1 MRKVRSLISMLLVA
15 LMLLSLVGCGG
26 SNTKNNPSKDS
37 TDSSSQQGEQLST
50 KKTQVVIPLIAD
62 PGTMNPLN
70 ASSTAEVIMAR
81 VFFNGLCRYNPENY
95 EPEPSLAESWEVSED
110 GLTWTFY
117 LRQDVKWHDGVQFTA
132 DDVKF
137 SMDTFINEFRG
148 NRFFGEVSSTEV
160 VDSYTFRVHMSH
172 PFPAFASYMINR
184 FMIAPKHLLEG
195 TDIANNTEF
204 NKNMPIG
211 TGAYKMVEY
220 IPGEQ
225 IICEANPDYFLGAPQ
240 IDRVIFKILPDA
252 NTQIAQLK
260 TGELDLV
267 QLEAF
272 NLPSIENDENIE
284 IISNIN
290 SKWYALHLNH
300 NFPLFQDKRVRQAM
314 AYAID
319 RELLVE
325 SVLRGRGEPAGSP
338 IIPQLEW
345 AYADDI
351 EPYPY
356 DKEKALELMAE
367 AGWTDTNGDGLLD
380 KDGQTFKFTLQVIKG
395 NPTVEQTCTI
405 LQQEF
410 KDIGLDVDMKAYE
423 FASWVTE
430 VRDARTG
437 DDMSQA
443 WVCWMTPEAE
453 PDGNFGYFHSSAA
466 DGGSNFTS
474 YKNPEADKALEEGRY
489 GLTQESRREAYHRF
503 QEIIHED
510 VARDFLFYPETLI
523 AVNSKLKGVQLASLY
538 MYMEQWYLED

>member
-1 MRKVRSLISMLLVA
+1 MKKLRSTISVLLVV
-15 LMLLSLVGCGG
+15 LTLLSCAGCGG
-26 SNTKNNPSKDS
+26 KSNTTS
-37 TDSSSQQGEQLST
+37 TSEPPVKGESSSP

-81 VFFNGLCRYNPENY
+81 VFFNGLCRYNTETY
-95 EPEPSLAESWEVSED
+95 EPEPSLAERWDVSED

-117 LRQDVKWHDGVQFTA
+117 LRQDVKWHDGVPFTA
-132 DDVKF
+132 EDVKF
-137 SMDTFINEFRG
+137 SLDTFINDFRG
-148 NRFFGEVSSTEV
+148 SRFFSAVDSTEV
-160 VDSYTFRVHMSH
+160 VDPYTFQVNMSN

-184 FMIAPKHLLEG
+184 FMVAPKHLLEG
-195 TDIANNTEF
+195 TDIENNLEF
-204 NKNMPIG
+204 NKTMPIG

-220 IPGEQ
+220 TPGEQ
-225 IICEANPDYFLGAPQ
+225 IICEANPDYFLGAPK
-240 IDRVIFKILPDA
+240 IDRVIFKIMPDE

-272 NLPSIENDENIE
+272 NLPSVENDENIS
-284 IISNIN
+284 IFSSIN

-300 NFPLFQDKRVRQAM
+300 NFPLFQDKRVRQGM
-314 AYAID
+314 AHAID
-319 RELLVE
+319 RDLLVE

-345 AYADDI
+345 AHAADVK
-351 EPYPY
+351 PYTY
-356 DKEKALELMAE
+356 DKEKALALFAE

-437 DDMSQA
+437 DNMSQA

-474 YKNPEADKALEEGRY
+474 YKNAEVDQALEDGRY
-489 GLTQESRREAYHRF
+489 GLDQEVRKEAYHRF
-503 QEIIHED
+503 QEIIHDD
-510 VARDFLFYPETLI
+510 VARDFLFYPETLV
-523 AVNSKLKGVQLASLY
+523 AANSKLKGLQLSSLY
-538 MYMEQWYLED
+538 MYMEQWYFED